1 LTRTIAPVLLL
12 VSATA
17 WAQTSA
23 PAQTTA
29 PPQTTAPADSARFA
43 PEIRKF
49 EDADRASPPRPG
61 GVVFTGSSS
70 IRLWKTLAE
79 DFPGLRTVN
88 RGFGGSEV
96 EDAIRNVDRIVI
108 VQRPD
113 QVVFYSGDN
122 DINAGKSPAQVAAD
136 YKRFVDAVHAQLP
149 RTRIVIVSIKPS
161 LARWALA
168 DKMKETNRLV
178 QELVARDPQRLAYV
192 DVFTPM
198 LGADGTPRP
207 ELYVADGLHM
217 TPAGYQIWK
226 AAIAPVLARR

>member
-1 LTRTIAPVLLL
+1 MIPVLLL
-12 VSATA
+12 VSAA
-17 WAQTSA
+17 ASAQTAA
-23 PAQTTA
+23 PAT
-29 PPQTTAPADSARFA
+29 SLRFA
-43 PEIRKF
+43 PEIGKF
-49 EDADRASPPRPG
+49 EEADRASPPRPG

-70 IRLWKTLAE
+70 IRLWTTMAE
-79 DFPGLRTVN
+79 DFPGVRTVN

-96 EDAIRNVDRIVI
+96 EDAIRNVDRLVI

-136 YKRFVDAVHAQLP
+136 YKRFVDAVHEKLP

-168 DKMKETNRLV
+168 GKMQETNRLV

-198 LGADGTPRP
+198 LGPDGKPRP
-207 ELYVADGLHM
+207 DLYVGDGLHM
-217 TPAGYQIWK
+217 TPAGYEIWK
-226 AAIAPVLARR
+226 TAIAPVLASGR

>member
-1 LTRTIAPVLLL
+1 VKKLTRTIVPLLLL

-17 WAQTSA
+17 SGQTAA
-23 PAQTTA
+23 PAEAT
-29 PPQTTAPADSARFA
+29 RFA

-49 EDADRASPPRPG
+49 EEADRANPPRPG

-70 IRLWKTLAE
+70 IRVWTTLAD

-96 EDAIRNVDRIVI
+96 EDAIRNVDRLVI

-136 YKRFVDAVHAQLP
+136 YQRFVDAVHAKLP

-168 DKMKETNRLV
+168 DKMKEANTLL
-178 QELVARDPQRLAYV
+178 QQLVAKDPQRLAYV
-192 DVFTPM
+192 DVFSRM
-198 LGADGTPRP
+198 LGPDGKPRP
-207 ELYVADGLHM
+207 ELYVDDGLHM
-217 TPAGYQIWK
+217 TPAGYEIWK